1 MSDAIKIQKT
11 FNIPKRPDVEKQK
24 AQLKEAAGMYE
35 QHFLRE
41 MTKGMRN
48 TVSPSQEPSFGEKIY
63 QGQLDNEYVEAWSK
77 KGGVGF
83 ADMIYNQMSERYF
96 PNADGKNQLK
106 KLQGPLPIT
115 PQAPIKVRTVD
126 PGSAYLL
133 ESKPGANEV
142 RSPWEGKVGQV
153 LADEHIGNVMRIDHK
168 NGFTSRIQ
176 FAGQLDAIKVGQDVE
191 AGQKLGLVS
200 EKRPQVAWKV
210 T

>member
-24 AQLKEAAGMYE
+24 AQLKEAAEMYE

-41 MTKGMRN
+41 MVKAMRDTVKPGMN
-48 TVSPSQEPSFGEKIY
+48 EPSFGEKIY
-63 QGQLDNEYVEAWSK
+63 QGQLDSQYVEQWSK

-96 PNADGKNQLK
+96 PKAGVHPLQKP
-106 KLQGPLPIT
+106 QGPLPVNPT
-115 PQAPIKVRTVD
+115 EPIRVRTVE

-133 ESKPGANEV
+133 ESKPGQNEV
-142 RSPWEGKVGQV
+142 KNPWEGKVGQV
-153 LADEHIGNVMRIDHK
+153 LADENIGNVMRIDHK
-168 NGFTSRIQ
+168 NGLTSRIQ
-176 FAGQLDAIKVGQDVE
+176 FVGQLDAIKVGQDLE
-191 AGQKLGLVS
+191 AGQKLGVVS